1 MKSLAA
7 HTRKT
12 SPTDVGLQLGRLYSS
27 LQGMMGSVKH
37 KYRWHVG
44 VKIIVN
50 CQNYANGDN
59 NAVSFMMGFCIAI
72 EET

>member
-1 MKSLAA
+1 MKSVSAP
-7 HTRKT
+7 TRKT
-12 SPTDVGLQLGRLYSS
+12 SPTDAGPQLDRLYSS
-27 LQGMMGSVKH
+27 LQGMMGSVRH

-50 CQNYANGDN
+50 CQNYANGDK